1 MSEQLETG
9 RDGRTLSAVASWSLR
24 RKVALALAIPLVLA
38 ATLGGLRVAGDLKA
52 AANSSASARQVTV
65 LRPAIDYLTA
75 ASRAM
80 VAAQSDT
87 WASESTI
94 NAAVADLN
102 AAAEELDRTRESA
115 DLTDE
120 QSRQIDVVLAL
131 SEVLREDSR
140 TLSAGTW
147 VAQLRQLQTGVN
159 QLIATIANAQ
169 LEPQPR
175 LQMLTEALTGRFSLA
190 MQQALAATSRAGD
203 DASLDLFA
211 ELGTESAAIDRLA
224 GDPGETEAA
233 VTNLLT
239 DNARRTRTVR
249 TGGTDL
255 GGERAYAGYDGLVD
269 TLLKGVD
276 DELAASADAAR
287 TRALLNAGLTG
298 SALLAAIL
306 LALLVSRLLLTPIR
320 TVREGALAVAHE
332 HLPDAVARIRAG
344 GEVPPITPIDVHT
357 KEEVG
362 QLARAVDDLH
372 RQAVVLAAGEAGLRA
387 QVSEMFVTL
396 SRRNTSLVNQQL
408 GLIDALEKDEEDP
421 ARLESLFR
429 LDHLAS
435 RMRRTAES
443 LLVLADADAQP
454 TGHQGLTVAEAMQAA
469 TAGVQE
475 YQRVSIGTNTVST
488 RIADEVASDVVH
500 LLTELVDNALAY
512 SAPSTS
518 VAIAAT
524 QTPGGVVLD
533 VVDAGLGIPDDTRAE
548 LNARLSAGGTVTTDT
563 TRRMGLFVVSR
574 LAQRHG
580 ITVELNRNEQGG
592 TTATVL
598 LPATVF
604 PELRPQLAE
613 PAHDAP
619 VTEQLPEASAPEP
632 EVSAPEPKTDVPH
645 LAPVSVGELAAQAA
659 SPSRLQAVL
668 EGALGSGLQSAT
680 GNGRLPVRRPGA
692 SIGDSPAALASLS
705 PVTPDASDAPV
716 GPQAPVGPDA
726 LADHVEAAPEP
737 APEPAQEPAAATET
751 PAEAPHAP
759 VATPV
764 LAAVTP
770 VAVVPEPAAPIGD
783 PVPAPA
789 VERLDPLAAPRD
801 VLGPAEAEDDADSP
815 IFRSMRSAWLSSGG
829 ADQPWTSSEVEAG
842 WKVAEKAVE
851 APTPE
856 ALTPAGL
863 PLRRPG
869 AQLVPGGVTKHGTS
883 VARDPEAIRARLAA
897 HAAGVSR
904 GRRTAATPATSPVL
918 DHPHTEA
925 DPA

>member
-1 MSEQLETG
+1 MSEQLEP
-9 RDGRTLSAVASWSLR
+9 RHDGRTLFAVSSWSLR
-24 RKVALALAIPLVLA
+24 RKVALALAIPLLLA
-38 ATLGGLRVAGDLKA
+38 ATLGGLRTAGDLKA

-87 WASESTI
+87 WAGESEI

-102 AAAEELDRTRESA
+102 AAAEDLGRTRESA

-131 SEVLREDSR
+131 SRVLREDSR
-140 TLSAGTW
+140 TLSPGTW

-159 QLIATIANAQ
+159 RLIATIANAQ

-224 GDPGETEAA
+224 GDPGEAEAA

-255 GGERAYAGYDGLVD
+255 GGARAFAGYDNLVD
-269 TLLKGVD
+269 TLLAGVD
-276 DELAASADAAR
+276 EELAASADAAR
-287 TRALLNAGLTG
+287 TRALLNAGLTAG
-298 SALLAAIL
+298 SLLAAIL

-344 GEVPPITPIDVHT
+344 GEVPAITPIDVHT

-454 TGHQGLTVAEAMQAA
+454 TGQQGLTVSEAMQAA
-469 TAGVQE
+469 TAGVQD
-475 YQRVSIGTNTVST
+475 YQRVSISTNTFTT
-488 RIADEVASDVVH
+488 RIADEVATDVVH

-512 SAPSTS
+512 SSPSTS
-518 VAIAAT
+518 VAVGAA
-524 QTPGGVVLD
+524 QTPDGVVLD
-533 VVDAGLGIPDDTRAE
+533 IVDAGLGIPDDTRAE
-548 LNARLSAGGTVTTDT
+548 LNARLSSGGAVTTDT

-580 ITVELNRNEQGG
+580 ITVQLKRNEQGG

-598 LPATVF
+598 LPTSVF
-604 PELRPQLAE
+604 PELRPKQAE
-613 PAHDAP
+613 QAP
-619 VTEQLPEASAPEP
+619 DVPTPDPEP
-632 EVSAPEPKTDVPH
+632 VASVPEPKADLPH

-668 EGALGSGLQSAT
+668 DGALGSGLQSGP

-692 SIGDSPAALASLS
+692 SIGDSPAALAPVS
-705 PVTPDASDAPV
+705 PAVQDTPM
-716 GPQAPVGPDA
+716 
-726 LADHVEAAPEP
+726 
-737 APEPAQEPAAATET
+737 T
-751 PAEAPHAP
+751 PK
-759 VATPV
+759 TP
-764 LAAVTP
+764 VTP
-770 VAVVPEPAAPIGD
+770 VASVSPVEAESRPAHEPAAMVPVATVPEPAEATEE
-783 PVPAPA
+783 PALEPA
-789 VERLDPLAAPRD
+789 VERLDPLVAPRD
-801 VLGPAEAEDDADSP
+801 VLGPATDEDDDVDSP

-842 WKVAEKAVE
+842 WEVAEKAVE
-851 APTPE
+851 AATPE
-856 ALTPAGL
+856 ALTPSGL

-869 AQLVPGGVTKHGTS
+869 AQLVPGGVTKHGAS

-904 GRRTAATPATSPVL
+904 GRRTAATPASSTIP